1 MDYSTLPRKIL
12 NPRWLNVEKTHV
24 MCEFSYEGGP
34 VVTAAIMDTKEGNP
48 DWAEIMSSFT
58 QEEIDANTTNI
69 IKNDQEKRLEQ
80 ENKNKQR
87 REEQKQTMKNEAL
100 FAAKLEAFEIEQVK
114 NSKDRKLKT
123 AIRKAQNIIEVS
135 AYTTILLM
143 NELNANA
150 EAE

>member
-114 NSKDRKLKT
+114 NSKNRKLKT
-123 AIRKAQNIIEVS
+123 SIRKAQSIIEVN